1 MGTAV
6 WYSRKMSKK
15 IYDLALRK
23 HRAYKGKLHI
33 LSAAPL
39 KNKADLSWMYTPG
52 VAGVSLAISKK
63 QSLVNE
69 LTIKSHTVGVV
80 TDGSAVLGLGNIG
93 PEAAMPVM
101 EGKAVLFKEMAGLDA
116 FPICIRT
123 QETDKLVEIVE
134 NIAPVFG
141 AINLEDI
148 SAPRCFEVEARLQN
162 LGIPVMHDDQH
173 GTAIVVRAGLLNAS
187 KVTKKKF
194 KDLKVVVNGAG
205 AAGVAVAK
213 LLGQRLTR
221 TNYEI
226 VREVVMVDSQ
236 GVIYQG
242 RKNLVSYKKELAR
255 WTNKKGLRGGLEE
268 AMSGADVF
276 IGVSAP
282 GVLKPAMIKNMNARP
297 IIFAL
302 ANPIP
307 EIMPEEAHR
316 LRVGVIAT
324 GRSDFPNQV
333 NNALAFPGVFKG
345 ALEGRARAITIEMKI
360 AASEALARL
369 VKKPTAAKIL
379 PEVLDSRVSLAVS
392 KAVRRQIS

>member
-1 MGTAV
+1 
-6 WYSRKMSKK
+6 MSKK